1 MTQNILMILVFVVS
15 IGMSVAT
22 VTTLRFLR
30 RRSERRAPLQDRQ
43 IGHVPGQQ
51 LSKRVEEHHEN
62 VLLALI
68 TMYYAAPIMMLAWAL
83 NRIPA
88 DRLKFDGLSWVFV
101 AGAVAL
107 FGSGAYA
114 FAKNWKQRQAA
125 EDGLVAERV
134 TGMQLN
140 RLLEHGCLILHDL
153 PGDGFNIDHVVISP
167 RGVYAVETKSF
178 RKPSAKV
185 EDPFTV
191 RYDGRVLTF
200 PDFIET
206 GAIEQA
212 ERYAQWLSRYLREGQ
227 IDAPVT
233 PALALPGWM
242 VEQSEDT
249 WRSARVKVFN
259 PMGRGATFMAKDFG
273 RLDAQARHA
282 ISQMLAS
289 RYPRVGAKSS

>member
-101 AGAVAL
+101 VGAVAL

-191 RYDGRVLTF
+191 RYDGSVLTF

-206 GAIEQA
+206 SAIEQS

-259 PMGRGATFMAKDFG
+259 PMGRGATFMAKDFR

-289 RYPRVGAKSS
+289 RYPRVGAKPS